1 VNYWSISSNHVDG
14 YGACH
19 PHNSSFFLATAT
31 LLALHTPRASCS
43 LHRPTPNHAQNCTR
57 RVPCVVLHHYS
68 PLPVQCRTATVV
80 FPTLFFAKPLP
91 SPPCATPPCPLIIDF
106 VLHTSMCAQGHRVR
120 ACTRPPRSRMQGR
133 TLTHE
138 SLAVGR

>member
-1 VNYWSISSNHVDG
+1 VSELLEHFVEPCRRIWCMPPTQFFVLPCDAPSPTHSTRFVLPAS
-14 YGACH
+14 
-19 PHNSSFFLATAT
+19 PNSQPCTK
-31 LLALHTPRASCS
+31 LHASCS
-43 LHRPTPNHAQNCTR
+43 LCCIA
-57 RVPCVVLHHYS
+57 
-68 PLPVQCRTATVV
+68 PLLSPVQCRTATVV